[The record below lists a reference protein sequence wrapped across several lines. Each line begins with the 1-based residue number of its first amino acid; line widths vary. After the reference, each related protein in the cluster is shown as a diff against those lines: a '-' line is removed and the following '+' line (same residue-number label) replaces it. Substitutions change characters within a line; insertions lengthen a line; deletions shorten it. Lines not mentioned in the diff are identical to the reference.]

1 MASNPRITRALVD
14 NLTFRT
20 SSPFVCR
27 SCRHQALRQRIT
39 LLQQSRSASGQP
51 LPFTEKLRRK
61 IWGTD
66 NPPGLKDPYG
76 GPSFLERRR
85 MEKEARENG
94 EYLQT
99 GQESYDRGSVDMLDS
114 RADYTEEPRE
124 YVPAETWDGLEHM
137 GHKVTISKK
146 KEEKFEGH
154 WADLPPRPEDS
165 YEA

>member
-1 MASNPRITRALVD
+1 
-14 NLTFRT
+14 
-20 SSPFVCR
+20 
-27 SCRHQALRQRIT
+27 
-39 LLQQSRSASGQP
+39 
-51 LPFTEKLRRK
+51 
-61 IWGTD
+61 
-66 NPPGLKDPYG
+66 
-76 GPSFLERRR
+76 
-85 MEKEARENG
+85 MEKEERENG

-114 RADYTEEPRE
+114 RADYTEEPQE

-146 KEEKFEGH
+146 KEENFEGH